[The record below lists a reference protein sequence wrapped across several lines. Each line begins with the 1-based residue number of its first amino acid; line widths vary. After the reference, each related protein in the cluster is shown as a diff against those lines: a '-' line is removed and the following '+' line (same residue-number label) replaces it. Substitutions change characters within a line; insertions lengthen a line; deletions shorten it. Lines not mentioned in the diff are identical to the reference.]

1 MALIVAC
8 IVCLLLAH
16 LAGVLARALQEVA
29 DAFEELARPDPI
41 TDGDPEP
48 AARPALR
55 LLAGGADPT
64 GHDAG

>member
-1 MALIVAC
+1 MGLIALC

-29 DAFEELARPDPI
+29 DAFEELARPDPFV
-41 TDGDPEP
+41 DGDPEP
-48 AARPALR
+48 EAGPELR

-64 GHDAG
+64 GRDAA